1 MPETH
6 TTHSPASTLADRL
19 EDLLP
24 QTQCTKCGYP
34 DCHAYAVAIA
44 NGEAAYNQCPP
55 GGAQGVAR
63 LAALLGRPVIPLNPA
78 NGNERPRSVAVIDE
92 SLCIGCTLCIQA
104 CPVDAIAGAA
114 KQMHTVLPQLCTGC
128 DLCVPP
134 CPVDCIVMVEVTTGR
149 TGWDAW
155 SQPEADAAR
164 ARHAARGKRL
174 QREREENDARLA
186 AKAAAKL
193 REVEAQC
200 AATPGEQAE
209 QQRKKAI
216 IAAAIERARI
226 RKEEMA
232 ARSKA

>member
-1 MPETH
+1 M
-6 TTHSPASTLADRL
+6 
-19 EDLLP
+19 
-24 QTQCTKCGYP
+24 
-34 DCHAYAVAIA
+34 
-44 NGEAAYNQCPP
+44 
-55 GGAQGVAR
+55 
-63 LAALLGRPVIPLNPA
+63 
-78 NGNERPRSVAVIDE
+78 
-92 SLCIGCTLCIQA
+92 
-104 CPVDAIAGAA
+104 DAIAGAA